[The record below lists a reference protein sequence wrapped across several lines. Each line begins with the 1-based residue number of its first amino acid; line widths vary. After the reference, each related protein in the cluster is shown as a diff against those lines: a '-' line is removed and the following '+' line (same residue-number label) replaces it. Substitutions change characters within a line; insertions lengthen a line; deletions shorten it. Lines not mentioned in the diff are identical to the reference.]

1 MKVKMV
7 DANPEIIEAIYFKK
21 DWQKILKL
29 RNNVRIPTA
38 NPLTLDNYVHD
49 EPDSIWE
56 IIDRDGIII
65 HENDSYLNKIQ
76 ENPCS
81 ILDNPSDIYFVDSG
95 TKRKYLGD
103 NHGVLVSARK
113 SAAATPLKISWAK
126 VLRKGEPFSWDT
138 FFRSDVINKV
148 IPSNSLILVDR
159 YLFNPLEDGVQNLMD
174 ILDSVLPATL
184 DGDYHVLLITDNTQI
199 VNQGEKVD
207 PQDAVS
213 EIQDVVPS
221 LERPYRIIMEV
232 IMVQPLEKGY
242 ARTPQNI
249 ALREFYPDTHDRHI
263 ISNYFIVS
271 AEHAL
276 NAVKERNGKLVA
288 SFKQTLKFES
298 IYAGIDNKYQD
309 LKSLPVKSCDDFIKS
324 VKKFTSSESPACLY
338 YINAKAGNVNDIRNR
353 LLL

>member
-1 MKVKMV
+1 
-7 DANPEIIEAIYFKK
+7 
-21 DWQKILKL
+21 
-29 RNNVRIPTA
+29 
-38 NPLTLDNYVHD
+38 
-49 EPDSIWE
+49 
-56 IIDRDGIII
+56 
-65 HENDSYLNKIQ
+65 
-76 ENPCS
+76 
-81 ILDNPSDIYFVDSG
+81 
-95 TKRKYLGD
+95 
-103 NHGVLVSARK
+103 
-113 SAAATPLKISWAK
+113 
-126 VLRKGEPFSWDT
+126 
-138 FFRSDVINKV
+138 
-148 IPSNSLILVDR
+148 
-159 YLFNPLEDGVQNLMD
+159 MD

-199 VNQGEKVD
+199 VNQGEQVD
-207 PQDAVS
+207 PQEAVL

-249 ALREFYPDTHDRHI
+249 ALREFYQDTHDRHI

-298 IYAGIDNKYQD
+298 IYAGIDNTYQD
-309 LKSLPVKSCDDFIKS
+309 KKDLPVKGCDDFIKS
-324 VKKFTSSESPACLY
+324 VKKFTSGKSPACLY
-338 YINAKAGNVNDIRNR
+338 YINTKEGNVNDIRNR